1 MAVDKVDLVL
11 HEGKVLGHPESDSV
25 AITAGQIVALG
36 HFSDFKPL
44 IGPRTRLIRL
54 AGRIVAP
61 GFIDCPLHFME
72 GPAVGSGHS
81 VLGFRTIADLLA
93 HPRVTPAK
101 PPPGT
106 WLRPFRSAQPLITE
120 RPAPPP

>member
-1 MAVDKVDLVL
+1 MALDKVDLVL

-61 GFIDCPLHFME
+61 GFIDCHLHFME
-72 GPAVGSGHS
+72 GAAVGSS
-81 VLGFRTIADLLA
+81 
-93 HPRVTPAK
+93 
-101 PPPGT
+101 PPP
-106 WLRPFRSAQPLITE
+106 RPRRETGF
-120 RPAPPP
+120 APSDATRL